1 MTSKDT
7 TILLRFWPDLP
18 TAAPSV
24 RTDQQRRQRCR
35 WPSRSRIGGSCIKR
49 RPHVE
54 AATCSKGR
62 ARVCHKRLTATAVA
76 AAARASG
83 HRMQQRPS
91 CATGGSP
98 RLPTVSYQ
106 RPTAHKPLRRCVGH
120 SHTLAAGQV
129 VATVVGK
136 DMG

>member
-1 MTSKDT
+1 MAQS
-7 TILLRFWPDLP
+7 I
-18 TAAPSV
+18 AH
-24 RTDQQRRQRCR
+24 RRQLHQV
-35 WPSRSRIGGSCIKR
+35 
-49 RPHVE
+49 RPHAE

-91 CATGGSP
+91 RATGGSP

-106 RPTAHKPLRRCVGH
+106 RPTAHRPLRRSQPHASGCTGGGDG
-120 SHTLAAGQV
+120 SREGYGLGFS
-129 VATVVGK
+129 
-136 DMG
+136 